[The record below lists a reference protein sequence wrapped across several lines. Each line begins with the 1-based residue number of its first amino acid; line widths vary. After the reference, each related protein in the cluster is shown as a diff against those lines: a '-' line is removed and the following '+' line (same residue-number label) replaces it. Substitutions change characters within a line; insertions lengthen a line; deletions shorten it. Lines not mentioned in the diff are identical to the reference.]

1 MVCIIDESNESN
13 ESNETTMKKF
23 KMNSGAYGFRKF
35 DYNGQIWLTNGYAIV
50 DSRFVSLGRKK
61 IESVEFSPTKGSNIE
76 MVMRSYDNVNKFG
89 RPLNEVS
96 RETVKEKWDEFKV
109 NRLKIGFQ
117 KKVNEGDLVNP
128 VYPVIF
134 FIYGNYNLWFADMT
148 KVKECELISCG
159 DCYNPIFL
167 VNHFEQQV
175 IGCVMPLRY

>member
-35 DYNGQIWLTNGYAIV
+35 DYNGQIWLTNGHAMV
-50 DSRFVSLGRKK
+50 DIRFVSLGRKK

-76 MVMRSYDNVNKFG
+76 MVMQSYDNVNKFG

-96 RETVKEKWDEFKV
+96 RETVKEKWDEFEV

-117 KKVNEGDLVNP
+117 KKVEVDEGDPTIPIIL
-128 VYPVIF
+128 
-134 FIYGNYNLWFADMT
+134 FIDGNYNSWFADMT
-148 KVKECELISCG
+148 KVEECELISYG
-159 DCYNPIFL
+159 DCCSPIFL
-167 VNHFEQQV
+167 VNHFERQV

>member
-1 MVCIIDESNESN
+1 
-13 ESNETTMKKF
+13 MKKF

-35 DYNGQIWLTNGYAIV
+35 DYNGQIWLTNGNAMV

-61 IESVEFSPTKGSNIE
+61 IESVELSPTQGSNIE
-76 MVMRSYDNVNKFG
+76 MVIQSYDNVNKFG

-96 RETVKEKWDEFKV
+96 RETVKEKWDEFEV

-117 KKVNEGDLVNP
+117 KKNDENKYRNEMP
-128 VYPVIF
+128 IF
-134 FIYGNYNLWFADMT
+134 IDGNYNSWFADMT
-148 KVKECELISCG
+148 KVEECELISCG

-167 VNHFEQQV
+167 VNHFERQV